1 MTDIAEHARLSPS
14 GSHKWIACVGSVAME
29 DGIVEQPSE
38 YADEGTCAHGVAA
51 MCLTERMPATA
62 YVGRR
67 IEVGKCRTYEFSEDM
82 AKPVQAYVD
91 RIREYAAGAGDAV
104 DQLVPI
110 HVEQRVPIS
119 HITGEKDAE
128 GTADAVIITADDK
141 EIQVHDLKFGRGV
154 VVHAERNPQLML
166 YGLGVLHKFDLS
178 GSIERVRM
186 VIHQPRL
193 NHLSE
198 WDCTVAELKAW
209 GENVAAKAARDATI
223 ALTHK
228 VNWYGKDDAYL
239 VPGDHCS
246 KGFCKARADC
256 PALAKLVTDT
266 VGADFTDM
274 RAAQS
279 DPIGEEQLAD
289 LINPHSITDPVV
301 LGKKMACVDL
311 IDDWCRAVR
320 ARVEAVLFERHNDP
334 AVAKALGHKLVEGRQ
349 GNRSWAETA
358 EAEKVL
364 KSFRL
369 KQEQMYTFKLISPT
383 AAEKLAPK
391 LDKDGKP
398 KPNQADTPIGIK
410 QWAKLQPLITRSEG
424 KASVAPLDDK
434 RPALVLTP
442 TADDFTDASND
453 VSDLV

>member
-82 AKPVQAYVD
+82 AEPVQAYVD

-166 YGLGVLHKFDLS
+166 YGLGVLEKFDLC
-178 GSIERVRM
+178 GTYERVRM

-209 GENVAAKAARDATI
+209 GESVAAKAAKSATI

-228 VNWYGKDDAYL
+228 VNWFGKDDAYL
-239 VPGDHCS
+239 TPGDHCS

-274 RAAQS
+274 TQAVI
-279 DPIGEEQLAD
+279 DKTPG
-289 LINPHSITDPVV
+289 ITDPVV
-301 LGKKMACVDL
+301 LGKKMAAVDL

-334 AVAKALGHKLVEGRQ
+334 EVCKALGHKLVEGRQ
-349 GNRSWAETA
+349 GNRSWSETA

-391 LDKDGKP
+391 LDKQGKP
-398 KPNQADTPIGIK
+398 KPNQADTPIGVK

-424 KASVAPLDDK
+424 KASVAPFDDP
-434 RPALVLTP
+434 RVPIVLTP
-442 TADDFTDASND
+442 TADDFNDATND